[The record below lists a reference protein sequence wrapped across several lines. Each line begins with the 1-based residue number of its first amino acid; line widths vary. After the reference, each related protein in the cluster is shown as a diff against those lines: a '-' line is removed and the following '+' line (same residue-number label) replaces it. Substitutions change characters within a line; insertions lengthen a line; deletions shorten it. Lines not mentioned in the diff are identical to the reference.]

1 MQSFQKTFSEPMKHN
16 KNKKNLL
23 FYVKYKEQND
33 EEKNHIAPV
42 LGFSESRKVD
52 LSLYINCLYV

>member
-1 MQSFQKTFSEPMKHN
+1 MKHN
-16 KNKKNLL
+16 KNNKKNLL

-33 EEKNHIAPV
+33 DEEKNHTVPA

-52 LSLYINCLYV
+52 LSLYINCLYVQSVRK

>member
-1 MQSFQKTFSEPMKHN
+1 MKHN

-33 EEKNHIAPV
+33 EEKNHTVPA

-52 LSLYINCLYV
+52 LSLYINCLYVQSVRK